1 MSRVRMPPCRF
12 LSRCVCVCVCCVCV
26 TQQVLLYHILP
37 YIVCVCVYNK
47 HNIFLNKKAANWLS
61 RTISDNLGVS
71 SDQSSLL
78 RVEHALHDAGCCAL
92 FSPHLPTDAR
102 VIYAHTHTHKHA
114 HTHIWMCVC
123 GCVYMYIYIHTYI
136 HKCIYSN
143 IHTYTYIHV

>member
-1 MSRVRMPPCRF
+1 M
-12 LSRCVCVCVCCVCV
+12 
-26 TQQVLLYHILP
+26 YHILP

-92 FSPHLPTDAR
+92 FSPHLPTAAR

-123 GCVYMYIYIHTYI
+123 VGVYT
-136 HKCIYSN
+136 CI
-143 IHTYTYIHV
+143 YTYIHSYINAYIQTYIHTHIYMYKEPADATAQLFWMY